1 MSDEKDFLHIISIIQ
16 NAKDRAFYSVNKE
29 LIDLYWNIGEY
40 ISKKLESS
48 EWGEGV
54 VEKLAEYI
62 KEKEPELKG
71 FNTRN
76 ILRVRQFYQIYKNN
90 TKVSSLR
97 TQINWTN
104 HRLILSKTKSMEEKE
119 FILD

>member
-1 MSDEKDFLHIISIIQ
+1 MLNNLMSDEKDFLHIISIIQ

-54 VEKLAEYI
+54 VDKLADYI
-62 KEKEPELKG
+62 KAKEPELKG
-71 FNTRN
+71 FERTN
-76 ILRVRQFYQIYKNN
+76 IFRMMRFYNAYKNR
-90 TKVSSLR
+90 KVATLLP
-97 TQINWTN
+97 QISWSNN
-104 HRLILSKTKSMEEKE
+104 VLI
-119 FILD
+119 I